1 MGDDDG
7 VTLATA
13 VLGFA
18 VVAAAL
24 TITPGLDT
32 ALVLRSAM
40 TGRRSDAA
48 ATAVGIVAGLFVW
61 GAAAAAG
68 ISALLTASQAAY
80 DVVRYAG
87 AAYLV
92 WFGGRLLWRALRP
105 VVPEEA
111 VAPGGRSVWRA
122 VRLGLVTNLLNP
134 KVGVFYVALLPQ
146 FVPPGSDALA
156 VGLLLAAVH
165 AALSLIWFALLIAVA
180 GVLGRRLRSPR
191 TVRAVDEIAD
201 LGRFRGPRRARSPI
215 STGVSGG
222 DGAALVWPAPACAG
236 RHGTC
241 R

>member
-1 MGDDDG
+1 MGNDDG

-24 TITPGLDT
+24 TVTPGLDT

-40 TGRRSDAA
+40 TGRRPAA
-48 ATAVGIVAGLFVW
+48 VATAAGIVTGLFVW

-68 ISALLTASQAAY
+68 VSALLTASQVAY
-80 DVVRYAG
+80 DVVRFAG

-92 WFGGRLLWRALRP
+92 WFGGRLLWRALHP
-105 VVPEEA
+105 VPPADAEGPA
-111 VAPGGRSVWRA
+111 ARSTWRA
-122 VRLGLVTNLLNP
+122 ARLGLVTNLLNP

-146 FVPPGSDALA
+146 FVPSGSDALA

-165 AALSLIWFALLIAVA
+165 AVLSLVWFALLIALA

-191 TVRAVDEIAD
+191 TVRAVD
-201 LGRFRGPRRARSPI
+201 GV
-215 STGVSGG
+215 TGVV
-222 DGAALVWPAPACAG
+222 LVGFGVGLATAG
-236 RHGTC
+236 R
-241 R
+241 

>member
-24 TITPGLDT
+24 TVTPGLDT
-32 ALVLRSAM
+32 ALVLRSAV
-40 TGRRSDAA
+40 TGRRREAG
-48 ATAVGIVAGLFVW
+48 ATAAGIVTGLLVW

-68 ISALLTASQAAY
+68 MSALLTASQFAY

-92 WFGGRLLWRALRP
+92 LFGGRLLWRALYP
-105 VVPEEA
+105 VPPTDA
-111 VAPGGRSVWRA
+111 VAPAGRSAWRA
-122 VRLGLVTNLLNP
+122 ARLGLVTNLLNP
-134 KVGVFYVALLPQ
+134 KVGIFYVALLPQ

-165 AALSLIWFALLIAVA
+165 AALSLIWFALLIILA

-191 TVRAVDEIAD
+191 TVRAIDGV
-201 LGRFRGPRRARSPI
+201 
-215 STGVSGG
+215 TGAV
-222 DGAALVWPAPACAG
+222 LAG
-236 RHGTC
+236 FGVGLATASR
-241 R
+241 